1 MVPTP
6 MRRTIYDEIGGAP
19 AVEAVVDALYER
31 LIADPGLMAYFDGR
45 DMARL
50 KDHQRALVTVA
61 LGGTSEEYAGRMM
74 QPAHA
79 GLAVTHEAFDKV
91 LDHLL
96 AVLTD
101 AGVPAV
107 TAAKILAILQ
117 PLRTDVVQAP
127 LTATRPAA
135 VS

>member
-45 DMARL
+45 DMAGL
-50 KDHQRALVTVA
+50 KAHQRALVAVA
-61 LGGTSEEYAGRMM
+61 LGGTAEEYGGRMM

-79 GLAVTHEAFDKV
+79 GLAITNQAFDTV
-91 LDHLL
+91 LDHLR
-96 AVLTD
+96 AVLTG
-101 AGVPAV
+101 AGVPPV
-107 TAAKILAILQ
+107 TSAKILAILQ
-117 PLRTDVVQAP
+117 PLRTDVVQSSMVVV
-127 LTATRPAA
+127 R
-135 VS
+135 